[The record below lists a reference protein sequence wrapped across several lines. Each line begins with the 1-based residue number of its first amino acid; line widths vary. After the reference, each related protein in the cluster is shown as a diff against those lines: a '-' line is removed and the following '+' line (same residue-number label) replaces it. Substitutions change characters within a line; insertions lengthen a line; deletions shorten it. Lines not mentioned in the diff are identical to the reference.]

1 MAMNCAQFAEVVH
14 DLERPGTPGFKR
26 RVDALEHAESCAR
39 CGELLEDV
47 TTLNF
52 ALDRLAIEDA
62 DEQASPAMEVALIS
76 EFRKHH
82 AEAVASVPSRN
93 WRVAFLA
100 AAAAAILAVSLGV
113 QYLTGSN
120 QNVASVNSNNT
131 AAASTANQVVAP
143 DDEVASADVSDYAT
157 NFVALPYA
165 DDAGTLDG
173 GGTVVR
179 VTLSRAAL
187 ASFGL
192 PVTDLNS
199 TDQIPADIALSEDGV
214 PQAIRLVA
222 NADLDQ
228 VN

>member
-1 MAMNCAQFAEVVH
+1 MAMDCALFAEVVH
-14 DLERPGTPGFKR
+14 DLERPGTQGFKLR
-26 RVDALEHAESCAR
+26 ADALQHAESCAR
-39 CGELLEDV
+39 CSQLLEDV

-52 ALDRLAIEDA
+52 ALDKLAIEDA
-62 DEQASPAMEVALIS
+62 NEQASPAVEVALIS
-76 EFRKHH
+76 EFRRHH

-100 AAAAAILAVSLGV
+100 AAAAAILAISFGV
-113 QYLTGSN
+113 QYWSAPKQDANVNSSTAA
-120 QNVASVNSNNT
+120 VASP
-131 AAASTANQVVAP
+131 ANQAVAP
-143 DDEVASADVSDYAT
+143 DDEVASTDTSDYAT

-165 DDAGTLDG
+165 DDPGTLE

-187 ASFGL
+187 ASFGV
-192 PVTDLNS
+192 PVADMST

-222 NADLDQ
+222 NTDLDL